1 MSSNKPYG
9 YVPRYDDGSQI
20 LNDLPDGTKT
30 YSVDIVRA
38 ASTTQRVVVRCLMC
52 DVDVVEVVAGM
63 DALPL
68 RRRIGRHHVVQPD
81 KPNLRALRHLC
92 TLALHCQGLASR
104 LAPPE
109 LPKPPPPVNL
119 PALPPMWSEQDRE
132 DALLDTAEAIVGG
145 QADVRNAVAMAGVDL
160 GAACAAKKFAG
171 LFQGCVVYVVELRD
185 ETVLCRRRQSARCV
199 LGDLTPVQKL
209 CDASGVETHYWFQD
223 VKTGRMTDLSLAVL
237 TAGHGPR
244 PSAEPILA
252 CRAAARH
259 AAAPSRPIPTAELS
273 RATEPSSE
281 SALAPSSHG
290 RVRSVPLKMREA
302 AAEVDEAESEE
313 EEEEEESS
321 EFEKE
326 SSSESESEKESSSE
340 SESEEE
346 EEEEEEEEKPGVL
359 GRFIVERSSR
369 SSEMLRIYGPNSDLR
384 WCGPNNPISNEANR
398 TGQPW
403 FSWQDPK
410 NPDSDLSTAK
420 QILDDVAHQHSRL
433 RSACKEQWGRISSRG
448 T

>member
-81 KPNLRALRHLC
+81 KPNLRALRHLR

-160 GAACAAKKFAG
+160 GAACAAKKLAG

-290 RVRSVPLKMREA
+290 RVRSVPL
-302 AAEVDEAESEE
+302 
-313 EEEEEESS
+313 
-321 EFEKE
+321 
-326 SSSESESEKESSSE
+326 
-340 SESEEE
+340 
-346 EEEEEEEEKPGVL
+346 
-359 GRFIVERSSR
+359 
-369 SSEMLRIYGPNSDLR
+369 
-384 WCGPNNPISNEANR
+384 
-398 TGQPW
+398 
-403 FSWQDPK
+403 
-410 NPDSDLSTAK
+410 
-420 QILDDVAHQHSRL
+420 
-433 RSACKEQWGRISSRG
+433 
-448 T
+448 